1 MAVRTWSRPNP
12 PLLCRG
18 SPPPSKTQRLQ
29 RGLHCRISSLSA
41 PFPNSLPGTAPHAPN
56 PFLPRSIRTRNPRS
70 PGTAL
75 PVRLATQLG
84 HSAGPVTASL
94 TGGAS
99 PDRCP
104 PGRALPVIT
113 QPIVLLYFS
122 LGRLPPALHLLIY
135 LIAPPSPP
143 KYKLRGSKEFVLFNA
158 VNKCLGTCQK
168 YMKCSTSALL
178 DETMTPHIL

>member
-1 MAVRTWSRPNP
+1 MTVWRYTRGHVQTLRSSAMAPH
-12 PLLCRG
+12 
-18 SPPPSKTQRLQ
+18 LQ
-29 RGLHCRISSLSA
+29 VKRNDFSGLHCRISSLSA
-41 PFPNSLPGTAPHAPN
+41 PFPNTLPCTAPNASN
-56 PFLPRSIRTRNPRS
+56 PFLP
-70 PGTAL
+70 
-75 PVRLATQLG
+75 LATPPHPGQLSQTVCLANQLG

-104 PGRALPVIT
+104 PDRALPVIT

-135 LIAPPSPP
+135 LIAPPSLP